1 MRVAAKPLVALRKL
15 RHALGGVCL
24 GLAASL
30 LPTGAALAE
39 KGLPKP
45 YVSPAL
51 DAVLLPITA
60 EVRKAF
66 RLGKKAAGVVVVSVD
81 PGGTGELYGLEP
93 GEVVTKLDGLT
104 GTKPGQV
111 HYPRTQTHT
120 DPTDPIGSGS
130 PHRMLSQWTV
140 SNGIAPVSSCGCK
153 AV

>member
-51 DAVLLPITA
+51 YAVLLPITA

-93 GEVVTKLDGLT
+93 GEVVTKLDGKMDLSRFRSGLLRAILAIKGT
-104 GTKPGQV
+104 GYGT
-111 HYPRTQTHT
+111 RTQRRVQTRC
-120 DPTDPIGSGS
+120 GSDRADQRLDDAS
-130 PHRMLSQWTV
+130 
-140 SNGIAPVSSCGCK
+140 GC
-153 AV
+153 V